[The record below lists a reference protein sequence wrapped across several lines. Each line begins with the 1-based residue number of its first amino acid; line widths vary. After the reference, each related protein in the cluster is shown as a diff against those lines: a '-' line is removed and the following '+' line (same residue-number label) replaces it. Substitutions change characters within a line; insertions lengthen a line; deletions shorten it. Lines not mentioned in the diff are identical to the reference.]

1 MLDDAKGPAK
11 QALRTRGEI
20 GDIECFE
27 PEAGA

>member
-1 MLDDAKGPAK
+1 MRSGMRVRPRWRAE
-11 QALRTRGEI
+11 TRGEI